1 MVNKIKLYKN
11 FNIRNIHKNSIIL
24 IGNFDGVH
32 LGHQKLFKLAK
43 KYKRKFS
50 LKIGVLTFEPMP
62 KMYFN
67 KNFNGSWN
75 FGPNLKDNMKVLK
88 LVNFSKKILSS
99 KSKIFKEKQKYY
111 ESNHLSLNSSKTLKK
126 LKWKT
131 LLRAKEAI
139 QMTLEWY
146 SFYYKNR
153 KFNKDKIIKF
163 SINQIKEYNKI
174 TLKRKI

>member
-1 MVNKIKLYKN
+1 
-11 FNIRNIHKNSIIL
+11 
-24 IGNFDGVH
+24 
-32 LGHQKLFKLAK
+32 
-43 KYKRKFS
+43 
-50 LKIGVLTFEPMP
+50 
-62 KMYFN
+62 
-67 KNFNGSWN
+67 
-75 FGPNLKDNMKVLK
+75 MKVLK

-153 KFNKDKIIKF
+153 KLNKDKIIKF